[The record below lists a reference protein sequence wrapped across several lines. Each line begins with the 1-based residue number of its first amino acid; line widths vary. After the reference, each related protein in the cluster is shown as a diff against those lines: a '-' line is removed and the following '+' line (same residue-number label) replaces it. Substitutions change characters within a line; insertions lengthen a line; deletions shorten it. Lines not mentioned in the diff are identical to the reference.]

1 MLLYLD
7 NSFIIQ
13 LKSVQRE
20 CVFTFVVPL
29 VLLVRTKKEN
39 DTFSPGCIPTD
50 IFNTKPKDT
59 KQKRWL
65 L

>member
-13 LKSVQRE
+13 LKSVQCE
-20 CVFTFVVPL
+20 GVFTFVVPL
-29 VLLVRTKKEN
+29 VQTKKEN
-39 DTFSPGCIPTD
+39 DTFSPGCVPTD
-50 IFNTKPKDT
+50 IFNTKPEDT